1 MSALPAAEAVVTASA
16 GNHGLG
22 VAWAATALGRRAT
35 VVVPENASPA
45 KLAALE
51 RFDVA
56 LERVG
61 SSYDDAERTR
71 CRWPPG
77 RGLRVAVQR
86 PAGDRRAGDDRRGDR
101 CGPRTAGSGGPAVVA
116 PLGGGGL
123 ASGLGLWSS
132 ARAAGRARVVAVEA
146 EHSQAFR
153 TALDAGAITPFAPEP
168 TIADGLG
175 GNLEPG
181 SVTFELVRDH
191 VDAVLASPEPEIED
205 AIRVPGVGGGLV
217 AEGAA
222 ACAAAAVL
230 AGRVDASRS
239 RRARDHGPQHRPGAV
254 GGGPGGLGGRTSV
267 ACRLDLLVEG
277 QVDTRE
283 RDRRIARLATRQ
295 RGLLGRWHLIALG
308 LGPSAST
315 TGWRAAGCTS
325 SIEASTAS
333 ATARSRLAP
342 PGSRR

>member
-1 MSALPAAEAVVTASA
+1 VRLVSPPGEAELAAARDAVSARLARTPLVRAPGLGEDVWLKLESLQPTGSFKVRGALSALSALPSSASVVTASA

-35 VVVPENASPA
+35 VVVPANASPA

-61 SSYDDAERTR
+61 SSYDDAEAHAI
-71 CRWPPG
+71 
-77 RGLRVAVQR
+77 GLAAAGAVYVSAYNDPRVIAGQATIGAEIDAVLGADVR
-86 PAGDRRAGDDRRGDR
+86 F
-101 CGPRTAGSGGPAVVA
+101 TVVA

-132 ARAAGRARVVAVEA
+132 ARAGGRARVVAVEA
-146 EHSQAFR
+146 ERSQAFR
-153 TALDAGAITPFAPEP
+153 TALDAGAITPFTPEP

-181 SVTFELVRDH
+181 SVTFPLVRDH
-191 VDAVLASPEPEIED
+191 VDAVIASPEAEIED
-205 AIRVPGVGGGLV
+205 AIRVLASSAGVV

-230 AGRVDASRS
+230 AGRVEADGPLVVVITGRNIA
-239 RRARDHGPQHRPGAV
+239 RARFAEV
-254 GGGPGGLGGRTSV
+254 
-267 ACRLDLLVEG
+267 
-277 QVDTRE
+277 
-283 RDRRIARLATRQ
+283 LAS
-295 RGLLGRWHLIALG
+295 G
-308 LGPSAST
+308 
-315 TGWRAAGCTS
+315 
-325 SIEASTAS
+325 
-333 ATARSRLAP
+333 
-342 PGSRR
+342 

>member
-1 MSALPAAEAVVTASA
+1 VRLVSPPGEAELAAALDAVAARLAPTPLVRAPGLGEDVWLKLESLQPTGSFKVRGALAALSALPASASVVTASA

-35 VVVPENASPA
+35 VVVPDNASPA

-51 RFDVA
+51 RFDVV

-61 SSYDDAERTR
+61 SSYDEAEAHALSLTAQGAVYVSPYNDPRVIAGQATIGAEIDAAL
-71 CRWPPG
+71 G
-77 RGLRVAVQR
+77 SS
-86 PAGDRRAGDDRRGDR
+86 AGDL
-101 CGPRTAGSGGPAVVA
+101 TVVT

-132 ARAAGRARVVAVEA
+132 GRAGGRARVVAVEA
-146 EHSQAFR
+146 ERSRAFR

-181 SVTFELVRDH
+181 SVTFELVRDY

-205 AIRVPGVGGGLV
+205 AIRGLASSAGVV

-230 AGRVDASRS
+230 AGRV
-239 RRARDHGPQHRPGAV
+239 RAPGPV
-254 GGGPGGLGGRTSV
+254 VLVVTGRNI
-267 ACRLDLLVEG
+267 AR
-277 QVDTRE
+277 
-283 RDRRIARLATRQ
+283 ARLAEV
-295 RGLLGRWHLIALG
+295 LGG
-308 LGPSAST
+308 
-315 TGWRAAGCTS
+315 
-325 SIEASTAS
+325 
-333 ATARSRLAP
+333 
-342 PGSRR
+342 

>member
-1 MSALPAAEAVVTASA
+1 VRLVSPPGEAELAAALDAVAARLAPTPLVRAPGLGEEVWLKLESLQPTGSFKVRGALAALSALPASASVVTASA

-35 VVVPENASPA
+35 VVVPDNASPA

-51 RFDVA
+51 RFDVV

-61 SSYDDAERTR
+61 SSYDEAETHALSLTAQGAVYVSPYNDPRVIAGQATIGAEIDAAL
-71 CRWPPG
+71 G
-77 RGLRVAVQR
+77 SSAV
-86 PAGDRRAGDDRRGDR
+86 
-101 CGPRTAGSGGPAVVA
+101 TVVA

-132 ARAAGRARVVAVEA
+132 GRAGGRARVVAVEA
-146 EHSQAFR
+146 ERSRAFR

-205 AIRVPGVGGGLV
+205 AIRGLASSAGVV

-222 ACAAAAVL
+222 ACAGAAVL
-230 AGRVDASRS
+230 AGRV
-239 RRARDHGPQHRPGAV
+239 RAPGPV
-254 GGGPGGLGGRTSV
+254 VLVVTGRNI
-267 ACRLDLLVEG
+267 AR
-277 QVDTRE
+277 
-283 RDRRIARLATRQ
+283 ARLAEV
-295 RGLLGRWHLIALG
+295 LGG
-308 LGPSAST
+308 
-315 TGWRAAGCTS
+315 
-325 SIEASTAS
+325 
-333 ATARSRLAP
+333 
-342 PGSRR
+342 

>member
-1 MSALPAAEAVVTASA
+1 VRLVSPPGEAELAAALDAVAARLAPTPLVRAPGLGEEVWLKLESLQPTGSFKVRGALAALSALPASASVVTASA

-35 VVVPENASPA
+35 VVVPDNASPA

-51 RFDVA
+51 RFDVV

-61 SSYDDAERTR
+61 SSYDEAEAHALSLTAQGAVYVSPYNDPRVIAGQATIGAEIDAAL
-71 CRWPPG
+71 G
-77 RGLRVAVQR
+77 SSAV
-86 PAGDRRAGDDRRGDR
+86 
-101 CGPRTAGSGGPAVVA
+101 TVVA

-132 ARAAGRARVVAVEA
+132 GRAGGRARVVAVEA
-146 EHSQAFR
+146 ERSRAFR

-205 AIRVPGVGGGLV
+205 AIRGLASSAGVV

-222 ACAAAAVL
+222 ACAGAAVL
-230 AGRVDASRS
+230 AGRV
-239 RRARDHGPQHRPGAV
+239 RAPGPV
-254 GGGPGGLGGRTSV
+254 VLVVTGRNI
-267 ACRLDLLVEG
+267 AR
-277 QVDTRE
+277 
-283 RDRRIARLATRQ
+283 ARLAEV
-295 RGLLGRWHLIALG
+295 LGG
-308 LGPSAST
+308 
-315 TGWRAAGCTS
+315 
-325 SIEASTAS
+325 
-333 ATARSRLAP
+333 
-342 PGSRR
+342 

>member
-1 MSALPAAEAVVTASA
+1 MSAVRAVAAPGAAELAAAREAVSARLAPTPLVRAPGLGDDVWLKLESLQPTGAFKVRGALAALSALPATEAVVTASA

-61 SSYDDAERTR
+61 SSYDDAEAHALALAAQGAVYVS
-71 CRWPPG
+71 PYNDP
-77 RGLRVAVQR
+77 RVIAGQATIGAEIDAVL
-86 PAGDRRAGDDRRGDR
+86 
-101 CGPRTAGSGGPAVVA
+101 GPLEDLTVVA

-132 ARAAGRARVVAVEA
+132 ARPGGRARVVAVEA

-181 SVTFELVRDH
+181 SVTFDLVRDH
-191 VDAVLASPEPEIED
+191 VDAVLASPEPGIED
-205 AIRVPGVGGGLV
+205 AIRVLASAAGVV

-230 AGRVDASRS
+230 AGRVGASGPVVLVITGRNI
-239 RRARDHGPQHRPGAV
+239 AR
-254 GGGPGGLGGRTSV
+254 
-267 ACRLDLLVEG
+267 
-277 QVDTRE
+277 
-283 RDRRIARLATRQ
+283 ARLAEV
-295 RGLLGRWHLIALG
+295 LGG
-308 LGPSAST
+308 
-315 TGWRAAGCTS
+315 
-325 SIEASTAS
+325 
-333 ATARSRLAP
+333 
-342 PGSRR
+342 

>member
-1 MSALPAAEAVVTASA
+1 VRRVAPPAEAELAAARDAVSARLPPTPLVRAPGLGEDVWLKLESLQPTGSFKVRGALAALSALPASASVVTASA

-51 RFDVA
+51 RFDVT

-61 SSYDDAERTR
+61 SSYDDAEAHALSLASHGAVYVS
-71 CRWPPG
+71 PYNDP
-77 RGLRVAVQR
+77 RVIAGQATIGAEIDAVLG
-86 PAGDRRAGDDRRGDR
+86 ALEDL
-101 CGPRTAGSGGPAVVA
+101 TVVA

-132 ARAAGRARVVAVEA
+132 ARTAGRARVVAVEA
-146 EHSQAFR
+146 ERSQAFR

-205 AIRVPGVGGGLV
+205 AIRVLASAAGVVG
-217 AEGAA
+217 EGAA

-230 AGRVDASRS
+230 AGRVGASGPLVLVITGRNI
-239 RRARDHGPQHRPGAV
+239 AR
-254 GGGPGGLGGRTSV
+254 
-267 ACRLDLLVEG
+267 
-277 QVDTRE
+277 
-283 RDRRIARLATRQ
+283 ARLAEV
-295 RGLLGRWHLIALG
+295 L
-308 LGPSAST
+308 
-315 TGWRAAGCTS
+315 AA
-325 SIEASTAS
+325 
-333 ATARSRLAP
+333 
-342 PGSRR
+342 

>member
-1 MSALPAAEAVVTASA
+1 VRLVSPPGEAELAAARDAVSARLAPTPLVRAPGLGEDVWLKLESLQPTGSFKVRGALSALSALPSSASVVTASA

-35 VVVPENASPA
+35 VVVPANASPA

-61 SSYDDAERTR
+61 SSYDDAEAHAI
-71 CRWPPG
+71 
-77 RGLRVAVQR
+77 GLAAAGAVYVSAYNDPRVIAGQATIGAEIDAVLGTDAR
-86 PAGDRRAGDDRRGDR
+86 F
-101 CGPRTAGSGGPAVVA
+101 TVVA

-132 ARAAGRARVVAVEA
+132 ARAGGRARVVAVEA
-146 EHSQAFR
+146 ERSQAFR
-153 TALDAGAITPFAPEP
+153 TALDAGAITPFTPEP

-181 SVTFELVRDH
+181 SVTFPLVRDH
-191 VDAVLASPEPEIED
+191 VDAVIASPEAEIED
-205 AIRVPGVGGGLV
+205 AIRVLASSAGVV

-230 AGRVDASRS
+230 AGRVEAEGPLVLVITGRNIA
-239 RRARDHGPQHRPGAV
+239 RARFAEV
-254 GGGPGGLGGRTSV
+254 
-267 ACRLDLLVEG
+267 
-277 QVDTRE
+277 
-283 RDRRIARLATRQ
+283 LAS
-295 RGLLGRWHLIALG
+295 G
-308 LGPSAST
+308 
-315 TGWRAAGCTS
+315 
-325 SIEASTAS
+325 
-333 ATARSRLAP
+333 
-342 PGSRR
+342 